1 MARALVVP
9 LPVRVQRVQLHAP
22 PRVRHLEELA
32 LRTPARFDG
41 VKFQFGG
48 SGRGRVRIEGD
59 EAGPDRR
66 RTSPPPAARA
76 RSPPPSATDPSHLGA
91 IESHDLM
98 NSVNKHNFNPRRR
111 KIMLLL
117 AFTIIIGLFY
127 IGKSGSYQ
135 C

>member
-1 MARALVVP
+1 MLTVRLCPDEEGDALEPLDVGGGDVARALVVP

-59 EAGPDRR
+59 EAGRPRPEEDF
-66 RTSPPPAARA
+66 TAACCASTLTPSVRH
-76 RSPPPSATDPSHLGA
+76 RSLSLGRHRVSRPH
-91 IESHDLM
+91 EL
-98 NSVNKHNFNPRRR
+98 
-111 KIMLLL
+111 
-117 AFTIIIGLFY
+117 
-127 IGKSGSYQ
+127 GK
-135 C
+135 

>member
-59 EAGPDRR
+59 EAGPTGGGLHRR
-66 RTSPPPAARA
+66 LLREHAHPLRPPPIPLTWA
-76 RSPPPSATDPSHLGA
+76 PSSLTTS
-91 IESHDLM
+91 
-98 NSVNKHNFNPRRR
+98 
-111 KIMLLL
+111 
-117 AFTIIIGLFY
+117 
-127 IGKSGSYQ
+127 
-135 C
+135 